1 MKSRSFLITTVCGF
15 ALFFFAGDLSA
26 SPVDLSTFEAN
37 PIDEV
42 LFFDGGFSAT
52 IYEDS
57 RAGGANPVSL
67 GHWNFEIPA
76 QAISFSFDY
85 DLHVAG
91 GNTDFF
97 DFYIG
102 NASEPVFEAGGSG
115 AFTASGSFDFDL
127 VAANFAGSSVPIIF
141 DLMSDW
147 EDAEFSS
154 YVTIS
159 NVEVKMIPIPA
170 TLLLLGSGLLGIW
183 GLSNRKQNHK

>member
-1 MKSRSFLITTVCGF
+1 MKTKSFLITIVCGT
-15 ALFFFAGDLSA
+15 ALFFCTGNLSA
-26 SPVDLSTFEAN
+26 APVDLSTFAAN
-37 PIDEV
+37 PIGDV

-52 IYEDS
+52 ISEDS
-57 RAGGANPVSL
+57 SVSRANPVSL
-67 GHWNFEIPA
+67 GHWNFDIPTG
-76 QAISFSFDY
+76 AISFNFDY

-127 VAANFAGSSVPIIF
+127 VAANLGGSSVPIIF

-147 EDAEFSS
+147 GDADFSS
-154 YVTIS
+154 YVTLS

-170 TLLLLGSGLLGIW
+170 TFLLLVSGLLGIW
-183 GLSNRKQNHK
+183 GLLARKQNHK